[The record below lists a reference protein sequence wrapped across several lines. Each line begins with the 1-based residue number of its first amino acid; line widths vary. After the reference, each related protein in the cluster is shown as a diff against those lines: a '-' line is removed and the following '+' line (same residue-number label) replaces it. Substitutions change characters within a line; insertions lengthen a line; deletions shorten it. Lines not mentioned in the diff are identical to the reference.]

1 MADNGSIS
9 DPTGLIQF
17 GVLGV
22 IVFLMIFGYLWAK
35 PAVDQLKKDK
45 EKAEADRDELI
56 DIYQSQVIPVLAKLT
71 DVAIPAIIQIQID
84 IAELERRA
92 PNSSTSGPQ
101 VRDTSQ

>member
-1 MADNGSIS
+1 MDNGAVS

-45 EKAEADRDELI
+45 EKAEEDRDELI
-56 DIYQSQVIPVLAKLT
+56 DIYQNQVIPVLSKMT
-71 DVAIPAIIQIQID
+71 EVAIPAIIQTQED
-84 IAELERRA
+84 IAEIKRRLPQTSTTA
-92 PNSSTSGPQ
+92 PSA
-101 VRDTSQ
+101 RDNQ